1 MQGDCNEVSKS
12 RINNIPITNSVQL
25 GIENYIW
32 MWWYT
37 YAILVLRMPIAGSGW
52 RYGKHIRMKVEREGP
67 TLKLTPLNTCL
78 SPNDLWTSLHSMST
92 SWSSSIW
99 PFKSQFLDKFEL
111 YSTCPRKKIR
121 QYKLHFMAIQLNTQ
135 KISTKLQV
143 HTSCRLSTLPKPG
156 LLAAK
161 TGPRPVCNLLNGM
174 SLILQKEEMEWT
186 TTASSFYRT
195 TALMSRILTTKYM
208 WLSKLISYT

>member
-1 MQGDCNEVSKS
+1 MRWLKS
-12 RINNIPITNSVQL
+12 RINNIPTTNCVQL

-32 MWWYT
+32 IWWYN
-37 YAILVLRMPIAGSGW
+37 YSILMLFMPITGSNLS
-52 RYGKHIRMKVEREGP
+52 YEKHMRMKVEREGP

-99 PFKSQFLDKFEL
+99 PFKSQLLDKLEL
-111 YSTCPRKKIR
+111 YSTCPRKTIH
-121 QYKLHFMAIQLNTQ
+121 QDKLHFMPIQLNTK

-161 TGPRPVCNLLNGM
+161 TGPRPVCHLFNGM
-174 SLILQKEEMEWT
+174 STILQKKEMEWI
-186 TTASSFYRT
+186 TTAS
-195 TALMSRILTTKYM
+195 
-208 WLSKLISYT
+208 